1 FELSQITASI
11 FANGGIALVDVIY
24 YDDAGGLPGTII
36 GSQAGIVPSSQ
47 AVIGSNFGF
56 DVNEIV
62 VDVTPFTFAGQAGV
76 PTTYW
81 VELSVTDGGGTGS
94 VFWVVTSSSAVGNPT
109 AQFNGGWGIFD
120 PAFDGFYIWDGTC
133 IPHGGGVT
141 YDDCAGALEI
151 NCGDTVI
158 GDTLSATVDAVDDC
172 DPGTPDAPGVWYKWT
187 DTSGLPA
194 NVLLSTC
201 STNTDYDTQI
211 AVFTGDCTGGLV
223 CLAAN
228 DDSANCTDFQ
238 SEVEF
243 ESDGSSTYYIMVHGY
258 GGDTGTF
265 ELSMSCTLIPPDND
279 MIVNAIDLDEVGCPF
294 TDEDVV
300 MPAATTENG
309 TPSNCD
315 ITGAAGVWYKF
326 TPEGDG
332 FITGTIANPGPG
344 VGATNLTVN
353 NGPLAGDYNPVA
365 ASFGGA
371 IPLDPLTED
380 AAVVIDDD
388 TTGDPN
394 DACDPVLNGADLNGK
409 IAVLRRGSCEFGV
422 KALAAQ
428 NAGAVAVVVVNNQPG
443 DPIVMGGGAVG
454 DQVTIPVVMISD
466 VEGEPIIT
474 ELLAANTV
482 NMSLWSVFADVSS
495 VTFYTAPDETSTED
509 ELVLV
514 DWWQNQC
521 LPSVTATIPVVAGQ
535 SYYCFVV
542 NTGAVTD
549 IIFDNCQLSVD
560 SNEIQGFAFYPNPAN
575 DILNLTSIDNIDSVA
590 LYNILGQKVIDL
602 NVNATTTQV
611 DVSRLSVG
619 TYILKVSSN
628 GQTGTYKVI
637 KK

>member
-1 FELSQITASI
+1 
-11 FANGGIALVDVIY
+11 
-24 YDDAGGLPGTII
+24 
-36 GSQAGIVPSSQ
+36 
-47 AVIGSNFGF
+47 
-56 DVNEIV
+56 
-62 VDVTPFTFAGQAGV
+62 
-76 PTTYW
+76 
-81 VELSVTDGGGTGS
+81 
-94 VFWVVTSSSAVGNPT
+94 
-109 AQFNGGWGIFD
+109 
-120 PAFDGFYIWDGTC
+120 
-133 IPHGGGVT
+133 
-141 YDDCAGALEI
+141 
-151 NCGDTVI
+151 
-158 GDTLSATVDAVDDC
+158 
-172 DPGTPDAPGVWYKWT
+172 
-187 DTSGLPA
+187 
-194 NVLLSTC
+194 
-201 STNTDYDTQI
+201 
-211 AVFTGDCTGGLV
+211 
-223 CLAAN
+223 
-228 DDSANCTDFQ
+228 
-238 SEVEF
+238 
-243 ESDGSSTYYIMVHGY
+243 M
-258 GGDTGTF
+258 
-265 ELSMSCTLIPPDND
+265 
-279 MIVNAIDLDEVGCPF
+279 
-294 TDEDVV
+294 
-300 MPAATTENG
+300 
-309 TPSNCD
+309 
-315 ITGAAGVWYKF
+315 
-326 TPEGDG
+326 
-332 FITGTIANPGPG
+332 
-344 VGATNLTVN
+344 N

>member
-1 FELSQITASI
+1 
-11 FANGGIALVDVIY
+11 
-24 YDDAGGLPGTII
+24 
-36 GSQAGIVPSSQ
+36 
-47 AVIGSNFGF
+47 
-56 DVNEIV
+56 
-62 VDVTPFTFAGQAGV
+62 
-76 PTTYW
+76 
-81 VELSVTDGGGTGS
+81 
-94 VFWVVTSSSAVGNPT
+94 
-109 AQFNGGWGIFD
+109 GGWGIFD
-120 PAFDGFYIWDGTC
+120 PAFDGVYIWDGTC

-575 DILNLTSIDNIDSVA
+575 DILNLTSIDN
-590 LYNILGQKVIDL
+590 
-602 NVNATTTQV
+602 
-611 DVSRLSVG
+611 
-619 TYILKVSSN
+619 
-628 GQTGTYKVI
+628 
-637 KK
+637 